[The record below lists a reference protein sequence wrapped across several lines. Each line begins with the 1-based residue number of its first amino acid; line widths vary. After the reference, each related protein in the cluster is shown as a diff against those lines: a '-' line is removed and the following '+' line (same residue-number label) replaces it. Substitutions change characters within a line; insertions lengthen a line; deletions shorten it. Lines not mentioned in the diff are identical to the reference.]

1 MSKVIADISMSLDGY
16 VTARGVDQEHG
27 LGIGGEAIHAW
38 VLEEPRSPVDEAV
51 LAHSFEKTGAVVMG
65 RRLYDI
71 VDGPNGWNDDIGY
84 GHDQN
89 QSAAPPCYVVTH
101 EPPAQVRLASRFRFV
116 TEGVADAID
125 QARATAGDKDVVV
138 MGGANVIDQSLAER
152 LVDELRIHLS
162 PLVLG
167 GGTRLF
173 DLAAPTTLVQR
184 EVTESPRATH
194 LTYEVVRDYET
205 AHPGAPPQADT
216 STTESGSTSRR
227 SVMPSLFASR
237 ARVATEG
244 SWSPAS
250 SRATAGCFSPSWR
263 ASAVCVSPCST
274 RYRMIKIAS

>member
-16 VTARGVDQEHG
+16 VTAHGVDQEHG

-38 VLEEPRSPVDEAV
+38 VLEEPRSPVDDAV
-51 LAHSFEKTGAVVMG
+51 LADSFEKTGAVVMG

-71 VDGPNGWNDDIGY
+71 VDGPNGWNDAVGY

-125 QARATAGDKDVVV
+125 QARAIAGDKDVVV
-138 MGGANVIDQSLAER
+138 MGGANVIDQSLAAR

-167 GGTRLF
+167 DGTRLF
-173 DLAAPTTLVQR
+173 GLVGPTRLVQR
-184 EVTESPRATH
+184 KVTESPRATH
-194 LTYEVVRDYET
+194 LTYEVVKD
-205 AHPGAPPQADT
+205 
-216 STTESGSTSRR
+216 
-227 SVMPSLFASR
+227 
-237 ARVATEG
+237 
-244 SWSPAS
+244 
-250 SRATAGCFSPSWR
+250 
-263 ASAVCVSPCST
+263 
-274 RYRMIKIAS
+274 

>member
-51 LAHSFEKTGAVVMG
+51 LARSFEQTGAVVLG

-71 VDGPNGWNDDIGY
+71 VDGPNGWNDDVGY

-101 EPPAQVRLASRFRFV
+101 EPPAQVRLGPRFQFV
-116 TEGVADAID
+116 TAGIVAAID

-138 MGGANVIDQSLAER
+138 MGGANVVDQSLAAK

-173 DLAAPTTLVQR
+173 SLVGPTTLVQR
-184 EVTESPRATH
+184 EVIESPRATH
-194 LTYEVVRDYET
+194 LTYDVVR
-205 AHPGAPPQADT
+205 H
-216 STTESGSTSRR
+216 
-227 SVMPSLFASR
+227 
-237 ARVATEG
+237 
-244 SWSPAS
+244 
-250 SRATAGCFSPSWR
+250 
-263 ASAVCVSPCST
+263 
-274 RYRMIKIAS
+274 

>member
-16 VTARGVDQEHG
+16 VTAPGAGQEHG

-84 GHDQN
+84 GHDQD

-101 EPPAQVRLASRFRFV
+101 EPPVEVRLASRFRFV

-125 QARATAGDKDVVV
+125 QARAAAGDKDVVV
-138 MGGANVIDQSLAER
+138 MGGANVIDQSLAAR

-167 GGTRLF
+167 DGTRLF
-173 DLAAPTTLVQR
+173 ALVGPTRLVQR

-194 LTYEVVRDYET
+194 LTYEVVRD
-205 AHPGAPPQADT
+205 
-216 STTESGSTSRR
+216 
-227 SVMPSLFASR
+227 
-237 ARVATEG
+237 
-244 SWSPAS
+244 
-250 SRATAGCFSPSWR
+250 
-263 ASAVCVSPCST
+263 
-274 RYRMIKIAS
+274 

>member
-16 VTARGVDQEHG
+16 VTARGADQEHG

-51 LAHSFEKTGAVVMG
+51 LAQSFEKTGAVVMG

-71 VDGPNGWNDDIGY
+71 VDGPNGWNDDVGY

-101 EPPAQVRLASRFRFV
+101 EPPAQVRLASRFRFA

-138 MGGANVIDQSLAER
+138 MGGANVIDQSLAAG

-162 PLVLG
+162 PLVVG
-167 GGTRLF
+167 DGTRLF
-173 DLAAPTTLVQR
+173 DLVGRMRLVQR
-184 EVTESPRATH
+184 EVIKSPRATH
-194 LTYEVVRDYET
+194 LTYEVVRD
-205 AHPGAPPQADT
+205 
-216 STTESGSTSRR
+216 
-227 SVMPSLFASR
+227 
-237 ARVATEG
+237 
-244 SWSPAS
+244 
-250 SRATAGCFSPSWR
+250 
-263 ASAVCVSPCST
+263 
-274 RYRMIKIAS
+274 

>member
-1 MSKVIADISMSLDGY
+1 MLAD
-16 VTARGVDQEHG
+16 
-27 LGIGGEAIHAW
+27 
-38 VLEEPRSPVDEAV
+38 
-51 LAHSFEKTGAVVMG
+51 SFEKTGAVVMG

-125 QARATAGDKDVVV
+125 Q
-138 MGGANVIDQSLAER
+138 SLAAR

-167 GGTRLF
+167 DGTRLF

-194 LTYEVVRDYET
+194 LTYEVVRD
-205 AHPGAPPQADT
+205 
-216 STTESGSTSRR
+216 
-227 SVMPSLFASR
+227 
-237 ARVATEG
+237 
-244 SWSPAS
+244 
-250 SRATAGCFSPSWR
+250 
-263 ASAVCVSPCST
+263 
-274 RYRMIKIAS
+274 